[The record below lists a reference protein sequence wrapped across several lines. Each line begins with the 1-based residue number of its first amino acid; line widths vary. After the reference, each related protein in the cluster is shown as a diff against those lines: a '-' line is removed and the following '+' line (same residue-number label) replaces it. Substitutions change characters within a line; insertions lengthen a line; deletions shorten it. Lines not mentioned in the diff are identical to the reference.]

1 MKDLFII
8 RRHSRKTGL
17 LNYDEAFLNLHFPSS
32 VIRVG
37 TFPQNYNKK
46 RWFSLSTEWK
56 NILKTKLAAKTSF
69 DEPATQEEKKE
80 ILEKILNDKQA
91 KKVIIRKILSDDNR
105 IPKGYY

>member
-8 RRHSRKTGL
+8 RRHSSQVGL
-17 LNYDEAFLNLHFPSS
+17 LSYDEVFLNLHFPSS
-32 VIRVG
+32 VIRIG

-46 RWFSLSTEWK
+46 RYFSLSAEWK

-80 ILEKILNDKQA
+80 ILEKILIDRQA
-91 KKVIIRKILSDDNR
+91 KKVILRKILSDDNR
-105 IPKGYY
+105 TPKGYF